1 MGVYHPPETPD
12 RGLARPRGFRH
23 AQEGVAPPRDLPPR
37 SHAAARLRR
46 GQGGKPPPTPPPP
59 TAAPERVEM
68 AIPQLAIRVQSRSR
82 GHSMAKALAYR
93 HGLHL
98 FAVRTGRSCNYL
110 RRVERKEI
118 AHTGLG
124 RFDGLDRSWTLD
136 DAQGLADR
144 IDLGER
150 RRNST
155 IARDFESAL
164 PHELDDLQQYA
175 LAQEWSDFL
184 AARYHTPVP
193 FAVHRP
199 PPDGDERNLHVHA
212 LVPDRAVADDGVT
225 MGAKLRVLSEL
236 VGRGP
241 QEVLA
246 LRLAW
251 QEHVNRA
258 LLEAGFDE
266 QIDMGRTRPA
276 GDPGLHL
283 GPKLIG
289 RERRRQREAGIEPD
303 GRGVLAR
310 ADKNSSEIVQR
321 AARQVAG
328 LRKPPAYKPSPLRE
342 RPGRRTSTAKT
353 GVGRAAAKRFRRE
366 RPSRAQHARRA
377 PPTYEDTSRSTFVAT
392 QRKPLRMPAVP
403 RPKPRH
409 DVAFLTRR
417 TITPEMVRGRTRRRV
432 PLTSEEASRITFTAT
447 RREPLRMPPV
457 PRPKPR
463 PELAYGAHRSVPP
476 EATKE
481 RSAKR
486 SVPANKPRRSALVL
500 REAHERRRE
509 YWRQHYQR
517 QRSAGRFD
525 SRAQTRSAG
534 ASHSSSRSPRAHAPD
549 YGVKG
554 SRSARGTTE
563 RRRRRRRDRP
573 TVATVARAPNYG
585 AIGATSERGPRAKRS
600 QASAAPGWSDAAQP
614 YREDRPLRKRRR
626 RLRTERTVQARQL
639 FPPNKLLMDINHLE
653 DRIRSGQK
661 ELAQEQE
668 RQRREKELAREQERQ
683 RREKELARE
692 QERQRREKE
701 LAQEQ
706 ERQRREKELA
716 REQER
721 RRREKEL
728 AQEQE
733 RQRREKEL
741 AQEQER
747 QRREKELAREQ
758 ERRRREKELAREQE
772 RQRREKEL
780 AREQERQRREKE
792 LAREQERQ
800 RREKEAEGTRTAPPT
815 YRLPRSLGAPSE
827 PPPAKEPTP
836 TPPPPTESP
845 APEAPPDS
853 IFNVEPPP
861 GQAQPPQEPPH
872 EREIEPWTP
881 PAPVPSTSSVAEESR
896 NICVAGE
903 EEDHEQASR
912 RAAVDEIAL
921 RALADGADRLDVIA
935 KLGSIMSSTAAIGA
949 EHYLRRDVEPIARD
963 HYHGETR
970 PPHADDRRWP
980 GNTRRDRQ
988 QARAAAIERAIA
1000 EWRDPHRREA
1010 LYGQIE
1016 RVIAVNQESA
1026 PVAPPESPP
1035 RTTDAESD
1043 AERDQALLELT
1054 RQRAREAGVDDLDAP
1069 RERGGAGRESSGGAR
1084 DEQVEALPDADPRGA
1099 RERGEVRAELEAQIL
1114 AGVEAAGEA
1123 QILNY
1128 AGIKIEDLLPYG
1140 VGELSGLLD
1149 DGGFVDGITHGRP
1162 EREPVRSAV
1171 ERWRG
1176 HCETHLG
1183 DIASMLLE
1191 ALWPEHWERYRKTR
1205 RRGEPKRVP
1214 TRDERDQVMLDA
1226 TQPPA
1231 STQRRWSRDQGPDHG
1246 LR

>member
-1 MGVYHPPETPD
+1 
-12 RGLARPRGFRH
+12 
-23 AQEGVAPPRDLPPR
+23 
-37 SHAAARLRR
+37 
-46 GQGGKPPPTPPPP
+46 
-59 TAAPERVEM
+59 M

-110 RRVERKEI
+110 RRVERQEI

-549 YGVKG
+549 YGAKG

-683 RREKELARE
+683 RREKELA
-692 QERQRREKE
+692 
-701 LAQEQ
+701 QEQ
-706 ERQRREKELA
+706 ERQ
-716 REQER
+716 
-721 RRREKEL
+721 
-728 AQEQE
+728 
-733 RQRREKEL
+733 
-741 AQEQER
+741 
-747 QRREKELAREQ
+747 
-758 ERRRREKELAREQE
+758 RREKELAREQE

-800 RREKEAEGTRTAPPT
+800 RREKELAREQERQRREKELAREQERQRREKELAREQERQRREKELARESKSASDARRNSHKSKSASDARRNSHKSKSASDARRNSHESKSASDARRNSHESKSASDARRNSHESKSASDARKRPKAHGRHHQHTGFRDHSVRQAN
-815 YRLPRSLGAPSE
+815 RRQPRSRRPRRHRRPSHLHRRRRRI
-827 PPPAKEPTP
+827 PSSTSSRRPARRSRPRSHPTNAKSSRGP
-836 TPPPPTESP
+836 RPHLCRQRPVLRRNPAISALRGRKRTTSRPAAGPQWMKSRCARSQMERIDSMSLPSSGPSCRPPPPSAPSTTCAVTSSQSP
-845 APEAPPDS
+845 ATTITARRDHPMRMIDDGRATPGAIVNKHAPRPLR
-853 IFNVEPPP
+853 EP
-861 GQAQPPQEPPH
+861 
-872 EREIEPWTP
+872 
-881 PAPVPSTSSVAEESR
+881 SR
-896 NICVAGE
+896 N
-903 EEDHEQASR
+903 
-912 RAAVDEIAL
+912 
-921 RALADGADRLDVIA
+921 GAIP
-935 KLGSIMSSTAAIGA
+935 TAA
-949 EHYLRRDVEPIARD
+949 RRC
-963 HYHGETR
+963 T
-970 PPHADDRRWP
+970 
-980 GNTRRDRQ
+980 
-988 QARAAAIERAIA
+988 
-1000 EWRDPHRREA
+1000 
-1010 LYGQIE
+1010 
-1016 RVIAVNQESA
+1016 
-1026 PVAPPESPP
+1026 
-1035 RTTDAESD
+1035 
-1043 AERDQALLELT
+1043 
-1054 RQRAREAGVDDLDAP
+1054 
-1069 RERGGAGRESSGGAR
+1069 
-1084 DEQVEALPDADPRGA
+1084 
-1099 RERGEVRAELEAQIL
+1099 
-1114 AGVEAAGEA
+1114 
-1123 QILNY
+1123 
-1128 AGIKIEDLLPYG
+1128 
-1140 VGELSGLLD
+1140 
-1149 DGGFVDGITHGRP
+1149 
-1162 EREPVRSAV
+1162 VRS
-1171 ERWRG
+1171 
-1176 HCETHLG
+1176 
-1183 DIASMLLE
+1183 S
-1191 ALWPEHWERYRKTR
+1191 AL
-1205 RRGEPKRVP
+1205 
-1214 TRDERDQVMLDA
+1214 
-1226 TQPPA
+1226 
-1231 STQRRWSRDQGPDHG
+1231 
-1246 LR
+1246 